1 MADDQSTPPLPPE
14 VAVLPL
20 RGTVSFPLSVQPL
33 AVNRPVSVESVN
45 RALGGDRM
53 LLLVLQEGDA
63 DDPTRRADETHRH
76 GRRHPPDGRG
86 IRPAL
91 HIIVEGIARVR
102 ADVIT
107 RTGLSMRAVITAHPR
122 AGRTQ
127 RRSGRVRPSAA
138 GAGGQG
144 AVARQRLL
152 AGAPRR
158 RRRASTIRCA
168 SRTCSAACS
177 TCPPTTS
184 RSCSRPTTCCTKLEA
199 ISAALAREIALLEV
213 KGKIESQAQQEMTD
227 AQRQYY
233 LRQQLKAIQEE
244 LGEGEARRDQAAAR
258 ARREGEAAGG
268 GPARSPAARSIASR
282 G

>member
-63 DDPTRRADETHRH
+63 DDPTAEQMKRIGTV
-76 GRRHPPDGRG
+76 GV
-86 IRPAL
+86 IRQMSRNPSGL

-107 RTGLSMRAVITAHPR
+107 RTGLSMRALIMPIPEQVERNVEVDAYVRRLQEQVDR
-122 AGRTQ
+122 ALSLA
-127 RRSGRVRPSAA
+127 SGFSQELREV
-138 GAGGQG
+138 
-144 AVARQRLL
+144 VARIDDPLRLAYLLGSLLDMPVDEKQKLLEADRLL
-152 AGAPRR
+152 
-158 RRRASTIRCA
+158 
-168 SRTCSAACS
+168 
-177 TCPPTTS
+177 
-184 RSCSRPTTCCTKLEA
+184 TKLEA

-213 KGKIESQAQQEMTD
+213 KGKIESQAQQEMSD
-227 AQRQYY
+227 AQRQY
-233 LRQQLKAIQEE
+233 LPAP
-244 LGEGEARRDQAAAR
+244 AAAR
-258 ARREGEAAGG
+258 HPGRAGRR
-268 GPARSPAARSIASR
+268 
-282 G
+282 